1 MATSPSSPH
10 WPAVDLLKAAACQ
23 LIVLHHLCFYGPMA
37 DHARPLAP
45 ALIDWLADPARMAV
59 QVFLVVAGF
68 LAAQSLSRPQALAHP
83 VERLFNRYLRLVVPY
98 AAALLFAV
106 LANALAGQWMTH
118 DSLSAPPTLGQGLA
132 HLLLVQ
138 DVLGVD
144 ALSAGVWYVAIDLQ
158 LYALVMLCLWLP
170 HTPDPQ
176 RRQQLGIILLVVVG
190 LASLLIFNR
199 MPQWDSWAVYFAGS
213 YVTGMAVWWLVQ
225 PGQPRWGIA
234 VLAAIVALALW
245 MEFRHRIALAGGVA
259 LLLWIAARHPSPW
272 RWLDR
277 APVRWLAE
285 ISYSVFLI
293 HFPVTLLVNAG
304 FERWFAGQA
313 LPNLAG
319 MLLAWGLSLLAGWA
333 LHRIL
338 EVRVR
343 PVHLPR
349 WQHALPAIRQTWL
362 KSRRQPA
369 SPTVRPAGAGQAPV
383 RG

>member
-176 RRQQLGIILLVVVG
+176 RRQQLGIILLVAVG
-190 LASLLIFNR
+190 LASLLVFNR

-234 VLAAIVALALW
+234 VLAAIMALALW

-333 LHRIL
+333 LHCIL

-369 SPTVRPAGAGQAPV
+369 SPAIRPAGAGQAPV

>member
-1 MATSPSSPH
+1 MPTSPSSPH
-10 WPAVDLLKAAACQ
+10 WPAVDLLKATACQ

-68 LAAQSLSRPQALAHP
+68 LAAQSFSRPQALAHP

-138 DVLGVD
+138 DVLGMD

-176 RRQQLGIILLVVVG
+176 RRRQLGIILLVAVG
-190 LASLLIFNR
+190 LASLLVFNR

-333 LHRIL
+333 LHCIL

>member
-1 MATSPSSPH
+1 MPTSPSSPH
-10 WPAVDLLKAAACQ
+10 WPAVDLLKATACQ

-68 LAAQSLSRPQALAHP
+68 LAAQSFSRPQALAHP

-138 DVLGVD
+138 DVLGMD

-176 RRQQLGIILLVVVG
+176 RRRQLGIILLVAVG
-190 LASLLIFNR
+190 LASLLVFNR

-304 FERWFAGQA
+304 FERWFAGQP
-313 LPNLAG
+313 LPSLAG

-333 LHRIL
+333 LHCIL

-343 PVHLPR
+343 PVHLPQ
-349 WQHALPAIRQTWL
+349 WQQALPAMRQALRKIRQ
-362 KSRRQPA
+362 QPA
-369 SPTVRPAGAGQAPV
+369 SRRIRPAGAGQAPV

>member
-1 MATSPSSPH
+1 MIRC
-10 WPAVDLLKAAACQ
+10 L
-23 LIVLHHLCFYGPMA
+23 M
-37 DHARPLAP
+37 
-45 ALIDWLADPARMAV
+45 
-59 QVFLVVAGF
+59 
-68 LAAQSLSRPQALAHP
+68 
-83 VERLFNRYLRLVVPY
+83 
-98 AAALLFAV
+98 
-106 LANALAGQWMTH
+106 
-118 DSLSAPPTLGQGLA
+118 LGQGLA

-144 ALSAGVWYVAIDLQ
+144 ALPAGVWYVAIDLQ

-213 YVTGMAVWWLVQ
+213 VT
-225 PGQPRWGIA
+225 
-234 VLAAIVALALW
+234 
-245 MEFRHRIALAGGVA
+245 HGGVVAGYSRGSRAGASPCWPLSWRWPCGWSSATA
-259 LLLWIAARHPSPW
+259 LRWPAAWHCCCGLAARHPSPW

-304 FERWFAGQA
+304 LNAGLPDRPCPTSQA
-313 LPNLAG
+313 CCWRGGSACWQAG
-319 MLLAWGLSLLAGWA
+319 HCTAFWKCGCARFICRDGSM
-333 LHRIL
+333 RC
-338 EVRVR
+338 R
-343 PVHLPR
+343 PSVE
-349 WQHALPAIRQTWL
+349 TWL

>member
-144 ALSAGVWYVAIDLQ
+144 ALSAKVWYVAIDLQ

-176 RRQQLGIILLVVVG
+176 RRRQLGIILLVAVG
-190 LASLLIFNR
+190 LASLLVFNR